1 MKGIKIILSIGCF
14 AGIVALGQAQD
25 SVKRRNFEK
34 EFNDF
39 KSSVGNDF
47 LQQSQKNDSIFRTYL
62 NASWKEFEVFTR
74 ERVKRVKPELQPL
87 APTTIETIE
96 LPPPGNEPEAPVNDT
111 GNKQAIPPAAADSE
125 LLQGEEGLKIM
136 ELNSIETTSGDLSY
150 FDFLGQKVGITQAGH
165 EEYTKQAKPDE
176 KKTRIIRFYEQ
187 YSKNE
192 SWKRITL
199 ELYLL
204 AQVKQLNDW
213 GYYYL
218 LSIASEN
225 IFHNQ
230 DEQVLFTWLSLL
242 RNGINARIAYNKE
255 AIFVLAA
262 FEQPIYN
269 AGTVTIMGKDY
280 YLLNRKNEKIP
291 MELQSYE
298 ANYPG
303 TVRPVSVSIKT
314 LPKLANAPEIRS
326 FIFDKDT
333 LRIRINLSLIHFYS
347 AYPDC
352 DLPVYFNTPLSAQA
366 RESFDAA
373 LKPMIT
379 GKDETERVNILLK
392 FVQDALPYKLDLE
405 QFGREKYFF
414 ADEALHYP
422 YTDCEDRAVLFAKL
436 VYLYTG
442 LEAIG
447 LEYPDHVSVAVRLN
461 EPITGAFV
469 VLNKQKYYVC
479 DPTYMGAREGMA
491 MDGMKKQSPTII
503 VVDQYK

>member
-1 MKGIKIILSIGCF
+1 MRGIKIILAIGCV
-14 AGIVALGQAQD
+14 AGIIAYGQAQD
-25 SVKRRNFEK
+25 TVKRRNFEK

-39 KSSVGNDF
+39 KSYVGNDF
-47 LQQSQKNDSIFRTYL
+47 QQQSQKNDSIFRTYL
-62 NASWKEFEVFTR
+62 NARWKEFEVFTR

-87 APTTIETIE
+87 APATIGTIE
-96 LPPPGNEPEAPVNDT
+96 LPRPDNEPEAPVNAPV
-111 GNKQAIPPAAADSE
+111 NKQTVPPAAADSE

-136 ELNSIETTSGDLSY
+136 ELHSMETTLGNLSY
-150 FDFLGQKVGITQAGH
+150 FDFLGQKVGITQAGQ
-165 EEYTKQAKPDE
+165 EEYDKKATTDE
-176 KKTRIIRFYEQ
+176 KKTRIIWFYEQ

-225 IFHNQ
+225 IFHDQ

-255 AIFVLAA
+255 AIFVLAS

-269 AGTVTIMGKDY
+269 AGTVTIMGQDY
-280 YLLNRKNEKIP
+280 YLLNRKSEQIP
-291 MELQSYE
+291 LGLQSYE

-314 LPKLANAPEIRS
+314 LPKLANDPEIRS

-352 DLPVYFNTPLSAQA
+352 NLLVYFNTPLSAQA
-366 RESFDAA
+366 MESLDAA

-379 GKDETERVNILLK
+379 GKNETERVNILLK
-392 FVQDALPYKLDLE
+392 FVQDALPYKTDLE

-414 ADEALHYP
+414 PDEALHYP

-436 VYLYTG
+436 IYLYTG

-447 LEYPDHVSVAVRLN
+447 LEYRDHVSVAVRFN

-469 VLNKQKYYVC
+469 VFDKQKYYVC
-479 DPTYMGAREGMA
+479 DPTYMGARAGMA

-503 VVDQYK
+503 IVDQYN